1 MTNPEGELDPPRREP
16 VFKAPWPA
24 MALVGALL
32 GAYALQIFVFGEAAY
47 RAFGFSPAGL
57 DQGAWPQLF
66 TALFVHGN
74 LAHVLMN
81 TAGALAFGAPVAR
94 LIGVRGLGPASFFG
108 FYLLCGALANYGF
121 ARLHPGADILL
132 VGASGA
138 VFGLIG
144 AATRILAGRGQLA
157 PVFDPRVLAM
167 TAAWIGLNIIVGLLG
182 ASPGL
187 GADQAIA
194 WEAHVFGF
202 LAGLLLIG
210 PAVWLG
216 RRGQGGRA

>member
-1 MTNPEGELDPPRREP
+1 MTIPEGEFPPPRREP
-16 VFKAPWPA
+16 VFKAPWPS
-24 MALVGALL
+24 MVLVGALL
-32 GAYALQIFVFGEAAY
+32 GSYVLQVVVLGEGAYG
-47 RAFGFSPAGL
+47 AFGFSPASL
-57 DQGAWPQLF
+57 DAGGWPRLL
-66 TALFVHGN
+66 TALFIHGN

-94 LIGVRGLGPASFFG
+94 LLGLRGLGPMVFFA

-121 ARLHPGADILL
+121 ARLHPGTEALL

-144 AATRILAGRGQLA
+144 AAPRILAGRGRLA
-157 PVFDPRVLAM
+157 PVFDPRVRGM
-167 TAAWIGLNIIVGLLG
+167 TAAWVGLNLLVGLLG
-182 ASPGL
+182 AAPGL
-187 GADQAIA
+187 GEGQAVA

-210 PAVWLG
+210 PATWAA
-216 RRGQGGRA
+216 RRGGG

>member
-1 MTNPEGELDPPRREP
+1 VTIPEGEIPPRREP
-16 VFKAPWPA
+16 VFKAPWPS
-24 MALVGALL
+24 MTLVGALL
-32 GAYALQIFVFGEAAY
+32 GAYALQVFVLGEAAY
-47 RAFGFSPAGL
+47 QAFGFSPAGL
-57 DQGAWPQLF
+57 ETGGWPGLF

-94 LIGVRGLGPASFFG
+94 LLGVRGLGPVVFFA
-108 FYLLCGALANYGF
+108 FFLVCGALANYGF
-121 ARLHPGADILL
+121 ARLHPGADVLL
-132 VGASGA
+132 VGASGS

-144 AATRILAGRGQLA
+144 AATRILAGRGGLA
-157 PVFDPRVLAM
+157 PVFAPRVLAM
-167 TAAWIGLNIIVGLLG
+167 TAAWIGLNLVVGLLG

-187 GADQAIA
+187 DAGQAVA

-210 PAVWLG
+210 PAVWIA
-216 RRGQGGRA
+216 RRGQGARA